1 MEWANPI
8 PLATYMSDKAPLWGT
23 MVAKYG
29 LGPIPYDKVA
39 SRPFG
44 DFIFDSGFDNISWR
58 VALAS
63 IAASTQRTCFASSS
77 ISCARGR

>member
-1 MEWANPI
+1 MEWADPI
-8 PLATYMSDKAPLWGT
+8 PMPLATYISDKAPLWGT

-29 LGPIPYDKVA
+29 LGPIPYDKW
-39 SRPFG
+39 P
-44 DFIFDSGFDNISWR
+44 

-77 ISCARGR
+77 NSCARGR